1 MACAGH
7 VLGGSQRGSLVCSI
21 GGSCR
26 DQPDA
31 RISRLDSTAQ
41 KMFGAG
47 VVFEAIVVL
56 AVNIRSDGTWDVVRL
71 TSPSVGG
78 SGAACGQS
86 PEVKPAKKP
95 RGYRGQGLKRRYLSP
110 SVIWC
115 GCVSGLAW
123 RRINLGP
130 ENSSDRTQT
139 FHLQRMARDP
149 TLGVC
154 DRGLAAVSLQDDH
167 CFGES
172 PEDIRAS
179 P

>member
-1 MACAGH
+1 MSTSQFVYLVIPSLWLVKRCSPDPDRSSGSAGKPCLQRMFEEASSTSTRRRGLRGPCARWQPEGK
-7 VLGGSQRGSLVCSI
+7 LVCSI
-21 GGSCR
+21 GGRCR

-95 RGYRGQGLKRRYLSP
+95 GVTGAKGS
-110 SVIWC
+110 
-115 GCVSGLAW
+115 SGA
-123 RRINLGP
+123 ISGP
-130 ENSSDRTQT
+130 R
-139 FHLQRMARDP
+139 
-149 TLGVC
+149 
-154 DRGLAAVSLQDDH
+154 
-167 CFGES
+167 
-172 PEDIRAS
+172 
-179 P
+179 